1 MTRLTRL
8 AVCAALLAAMVP
20 GVAAAQEAAQ
30 DRAFFKKPVFLLMP
44 GLIATPV
51 ISGIGDRDLGLYGG
65 SDTRAYFNA
74 RFMTVVPTALPW
86 FQLVAGTQ
94 FQPNFSSITG
104 AKGNNPNV
112 FYGAIIPFPGVSQ
125 ATNGWLG
132 LSLDPLG
139 LYSAGG
145 GGSSRYPYGHDFV
158 LEGALV
164 INVGQKMMP
173 RMGVFS
179 GSSVYVL
186 LDQIMTHPPVTEDG
200 SRDRWWPILLAG
212 VAIPIGQ

>member
-1 MTRLTRL
+1 MRRLT
-8 AVCAALLAAMVP
+8 LLAL
-20 GVAAAQEAAQ
+20 GVILFGATAPRAVAAQEAQ
-30 DRAFFKKPVFLLMP
+30 QSGSFFKKPVFLLMP

-51 ISGIGDRDLGLYGG
+51 ISGIGDDDIGLYGG
-65 SDTRAYFNA
+65 SDTKAYFNA
-74 RFMTVVPTALPW
+74 RFMTVIPTELPW

-94 FQPNFSSITG
+94 FQPNFTTISGVKS
-104 AKGNNPNV
+104 NFPNI
-112 FYGAIIPFPGVSQ
+112 FYGAIIPVPGVAK
-125 ATNGWLG
+125 ATDGWLG

-145 GGSSRYPYGHDFV
+145 GGSSLYPYGHDFV

-173 RMGVFS
+173 RMGMFS

-186 LDQIMTHPPVTEDG
+186 LDQIMTHSPITQNGD
-200 SRDRWWPILLAG
+200 RDRWWPILLAG
-212 VAIPIGQ
+212 VAVPIGG